1 MECVAMVKNGGAYKE
16 VEDEDEQGQ
25 PPVINSRGWPRQRRW
40 LGFHATLDFNTG
52 Q

>member
-1 MECVAMVKNGGAYKE
+1 MVKNGGAYKA

-25 PPVINSRGWPRQRRW
+25 PPVINSRCWPCRRRW
-40 LGFHATLDFNTG
+40 LGFHKTLDFDAG